1 MDISDADLRRAHRAA
16 AVIFVSIALAS
27 ALFSATV
34 RMAHAQ
40 ANDPIKPA
48 QVEGGT
54 SAGGEEAF
62 NNACRT
68 CHSIKPGDNRLGPS
82 LGGIIGKKAGSEA
95 GFASSASLK
104 GANITWDAKTLDTFI
119 ANPDAVIPGNNMKPF
134 TGIADAAVRAKIVG
148 YLADA
153 K

>member
-1 MDISDADLRRAHRAA
+1 MVISDADFRRAHRAA
-16 AVIFVSIALAS
+16 AAIFMAIALGS
-27 ALFSATV
+27 ALLSATV
-34 RMAHAQ
+34 RVAHAQ
-40 ANDPIKPA
+40 ATEPAKPA
-48 QVEGGT
+48 PAAT
-54 SAGGEEAF
+54 DSSGGEEAF

-82 LGGIIGKKAGSEA
+82 LAGIIGKKAGSEA

-104 GANITWDAKTLDTFI
+104 GANITWDAKNLDAFI

-148 YLADA
+148 YLASA